1 MARGF
6 LSVFAL
12 LYKEGE
18 EETHTFCCG
27 VGATS
32 TDEMESAKVE
42 SLREPKNMYINCV
55 TGLELVCEGHLLLF
69 AIKECCCGGV
79 KEDSESK

>member
-18 EETHTFCCG
+18 EEIHTFCCG

-42 SLREPKNMYINCV
+42 SLREPKNIYKLCNWFR
-55 TGLELVCEGHLLLF
+55 TGLRGSFAAVCYQRVLLWGSQ
-69 AIKECCCGGV
+69 GG
-79 KEDSESK
+79 